1 MATIMSKI
9 SEMVKKI
16 QRKIDVE
23 IKSKL
28 KIMTYQETI
37 RYIIDNNASVARYGD
52 GEFKLMV
59 DAQSLR
65 FQPYSDELRAALTK
79 VIEEPPENLLVCVS
93 RALMDVNTSKEYNDR
108 AREFWKKW
116 RWFHLPETVRYIKAC
131 GGGSYVFGDTL
142 ITRPYIDY
150 IKCNRA
156 SVSFSM
162 LKELWDGKEII
173 FVEGNETRLGIG
185 NDLFDNAASIKRII
199 APNKDAFSV
208 YDRILKSVKENYNG
222 ELVLLALGPTAT
234 VLAADL
240 CRAGIRAIDVGH
252 IDIEYEWYL
261 RQAEDKIQIEGKYV
275 NEVHNSYEVDVCT
288 DKNYLKQIIDK
299 IELQ

>member
-1 MATIMSKI
+1 MGKSNELI
-9 SEMVKKI
+9 KKI

-28 KIMTYQETI
+28 KIMTYQDTI
-37 RYIIDNNASVARYGD
+37 RYIIENHASVARFGD

-59 DAQSLR
+59 DGESLR

-79 VIEEPPENLLVCVS
+79 VIAERPDNLLVCIS
-93 RALMDVNTSKEYNDR
+93 RALMDVNTSKEYNER

-116 RWFHLPETVRYIKAC
+116 RWFHLPETVSYIKAC

-150 IKCNRA
+150 VKCNRA
-156 SVSFSM
+156 EVSFRM
-162 LKELWDGKEII
+162 LREIWDGRDLLI
-173 FVEGNETRLGIG
+173 VEGNETRLGIG
-185 NDLFDNAASIKRII
+185 NDLFDNAKSIKRII
-199 APNKDAFSV
+199 TPNKNAFSV
-208 YDRILKSVKENYNG
+208 YDKILHSVKENNHG

-240 CRAGIRAIDVGH
+240 CREGIWAIDVGH

-261 RQAEDKIQIEGKYV
+261 MQAEDKTQIEGKYV
-275 NEVHNSYEVDVCT
+275 NEVHNSYDVQACT
-288 DKNYLKQIIDK
+288 DERYLAQIIDE
-299 IELQ
+299 IHE